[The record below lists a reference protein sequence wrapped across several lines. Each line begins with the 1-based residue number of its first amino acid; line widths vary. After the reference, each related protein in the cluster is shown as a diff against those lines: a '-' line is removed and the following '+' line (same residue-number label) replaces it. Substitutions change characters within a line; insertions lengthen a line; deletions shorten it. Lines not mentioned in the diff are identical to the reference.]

1 MSFSSVRRVLAP
13 ALLLSFLLSLL
24 IVRPSP
30 TLSQEEPLEGV
41 QDTQPDASDNSDLS
55 TLKIFNQVVLLVKD
69 NYVDPRR
76 IHPKEMMTAALDYVQ
91 RTVADVIID
100 NSALQ
105 ANPEHGGP
113 DSGHVRVTVGAASK
127 DFDVSDV
134 DTLWKLSFRLKDI
147 FSFMQGHLSKTD
159 KTKDIEYAAV
169 AGMLSTLDPH
179 SVFLTTES
187 YHEMKLQTKGEFG
200 GLGFVISMKDSNL
213 TVVHVLPNTPAK
225 RAGIKPKDRVI
236 KIEER
241 STVNMDLND
250 AVSKLRGKPGSKVH
264 ITVARASWPQPRRLE
279 LTREEIP
286 IQSVFS
292 KLLET
297 EMPRPDGAPGK
308 SYVAGIKIKNFQ
320 SNTARD
326 LSKAITDLRDEAKAK
341 GGPLSGVVL
350 DLRGNPGG
358 LLEQAI
364 QVTNVFVDKG
374 TIVTT
379 VGLSDKLREAKKAH
393 AGPEVEK
400 DIPLAVLVDSG
411 SASASEIVSGALK
424 NLNRA
429 VIVGRPTFGKGSV
442 QVLYDFADDTAL
454 KLTIA
459 QYLTPGD
466 ISIQEVGIIPDIQ
479 LDPAR
484 IGKERKDP
492 VQVFAPRKLIG
503 EADLEHHFGNPA
515 ENGKAVAKRED
526 VVEKEKPSEIVE
538 YLREIPKQKPTDADA
553 AEPAAEADDE
563 DDADADADD
572 ADEFKVDFQDEFAR
586 DLVISA
592 PVNTRTGMLAAALPF
607 IQHEIQQ
614 QQGKIDQAI
623 EALAVDWA
631 SGKAE
636 GTPKAVVE
644 FHPVKG
650 EAGENLEMI
659 VSVRNDGSG
668 PYHQLRAF
676 TDSEN
681 GYLDRR
687 EFLFGQ
693 VKPGET
699 KSWPVSFKLP
709 PDMMSRRDAVT
720 LKFQEENGLAPPDQ
734 KTEIAMVQKDRPAF
748 AFSYQAITPHG
759 PIDGMA
765 HVGQDLIVSLDVK
778 NEGKGK
784 AISSYAIL
792 KNLGDEKIFIKKGRE
807 KIGVLK
813 PGETHNVTFELE
825 LHKGYGNEPLPLRV
839 QIVDDKLDEFVTEKL
854 VIPVA
859 PATLK
864 SQPLHAEARIEQ
876 GGPVL
881 LTAAAANSPILA
893 SAHKGQTVA
902 VTGRAGDF
910 WIVPWGKDRVAFL
923 PVADAKETHGHS
935 PGTPVV
941 EAMQHEPP
949 RIEVAGLD
957 PSDGGPVTDSDH
969 FDIDATVADI
979 RPLRDVYVFVNEQKV
994 FFESTDQGNGQLH
1007 IQKSVPLKVG
1017 NNIVV
1022 IVAQEDDEYEGKRS
1036 FVVLRHSTEVAKN
1049 AEPAAAPAPNPQ

>member
-1 MSFSSVRRVLAP
+1 MPFAYLRRILAP
-13 ALLLSFLLSLL
+13 ALLLSLLL
-24 IVRPSP
+24 VRPSGP
-30 TLSQEEPLEGV
+30 HSGAALAQEDQLEGV
-41 QDTQPDASDNSDLS
+41 QDSQPDNDDLS

-91 RTVADVIID
+91 RTVADVIVD
-100 NSALQ
+100 NNVLQ
-105 ANPEHGGP
+105 ANGELGHGAP

-225 RAGIKPKDRVI
+225 RAGIKAKDRVI

-264 ITVARASWPQPRRLE
+264 ITVARASWPQPHRLE

-292 KLLET
+292 KLLES
-297 EMPRPDGAPGK
+297 ELPRPDGTPGK
-308 SYVAGIKIKNFQ
+308 SYVAGVKIKNFQ

-326 LSKAITDLRDEAKAK
+326 LLLAIADMRQQAKEK
-341 GGPLSGVVL
+341 GGALSGVVL

-393 AGPEVEK
+393 AGPEVER

-479 LDPAR
+479 LDPAV
-484 IGKERKDP
+484 IGKERKDR

-538 YLREIPKQKPTDADA
+538 YLRAPKPKPAEAEPAEPSDADA
-553 AEPAAEADDE
+553 DE
-563 DDADADADD
+563 DEDADADD
-572 ADEFKVDFQDEFAR
+572 SDDFKVDFQDEFAR
-586 DLVISA
+586 DLVIAA
-592 PVNTRTGMLAAALPF
+592 PVNTRTGMLSAALPY
-607 IQHEIQQ
+607 IQREIQQ
-614 QQGKIDQAI
+614 QQTKIDQAI
-623 EALAVDWA
+623 EALGVNWA
-631 SGKAE
+631 AGKAE
-636 GTPKAVVE
+636 GAPKAVVE
-644 FHPVKG
+644 FRPAKG
-650 EAGENLEMI
+650 EAGETLELN
-659 VSVRNDGSG
+659 VSVRNDGTG
-668 PYHQLRAF
+668 AFHQLRAY

-681 GYLDRR
+681 GYLDRL

-693 VKPGET
+693 VNPGESR
-699 KSWPVSFKLP
+699 SWPVSIKLP

-765 HVGQDLIVSLDVK
+765 HVGQDLIVSVDVR

-784 AISSYAIL
+784 AISSYASL

-825 LHKGYGNEPLPLRV
+825 LHKGYGGDPLPLRV

-854 VIPVA
+854 LIPVA
-859 PATLK
+859 PAALK
-864 SQPLHAEARIEQ
+864 IQPLHTEARVEQ
-876 GGPVL
+876 SGPVL

-893 SAHKGQTVA
+893 SAHKGQIVS
-902 VTGRAGDF
+902 VTGRVGDF
-910 WIVPWGKDRVAFL
+910 WMVPWGKERTAFL
-923 PVADAKETHGHS
+923 PAADAKETHGHG

-941 EAMQHEPP
+941 EVMQHEPP

-957 PSDGGPVTDSDH
+957 QSDGGPVTDSDH
-969 FDIDATVADI
+969 FDVEATITDN

-994 FFESTDQGNGQLH
+994 FFEASDQGAAQLH
-1007 IQKSVPLKVG
+1007 LQKSLPLKVG

-1049 AEPAAAPAPNPQ
+1049 AEPAAAPATQ